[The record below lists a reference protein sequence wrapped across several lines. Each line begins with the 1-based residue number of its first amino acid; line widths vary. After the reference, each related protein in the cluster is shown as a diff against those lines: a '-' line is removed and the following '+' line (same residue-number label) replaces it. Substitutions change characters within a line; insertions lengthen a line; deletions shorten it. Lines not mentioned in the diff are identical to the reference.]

1 MHECGLMRTPHTL
14 PQYLGKWSVQKIE
27 LCSEASRYVAG
38 ADAIA
43 IRTKRPL
50 YFDLGDL
57 VGLGDLAGVAAGGTL
72 SFSSTI
78 MTTDVKGLAHFD

>member
-1 MHECGLMRTPHTL
+1 MYVDRKAEYHLERRCLKFLLGSEPIFCSCGRYRRKSG
-14 PQYLGKWSVQKIE
+14 QSV
-27 LCSEASRYVAG
+27 LA
-38 ADAIA
+38 
-43 IRTKRPL
+43 
-50 YFDLGDL
+50 FLGDL